1 MEGEVITYE
10 NRKENVSLDELSEVL
25 KFYWK

>member
-25 KFYWK
+25 KFY

>member
-1 MEGEVITYE
+1 MEGEVITCE

-25 KFYWK
+25 LKVT